1 MMTFVLAQHG
11 LDIDPNMALILTNI
25 VPNMTFIL
33 TDLRLG
39 PI

>member
-1 MMTFVLAQHG
+1 MMTFVLTQHN
-11 LDIDPNMALILTNI
+11 LDVGPNMALILTNI
-25 VPNMTFIL
+25 VLNMTFIL

>member
-1 MMTFVLAQHG
+1 MMTFVLAQYNFDVG
-11 LDIDPNMALILTNI
+11 PNMALILTNI
-25 VPNMTFIL
+25 DLNMTFIL